1 MERRYPDPAVRV
13 LDPRF
18 NALRL
23 GMASVECLYQGARW
37 SEGPVWFGDSRTL
50 VWSDIPNNRMLRWDE
65 ETGEVRT
72 FRKPPNIP
80 NANPPHPHGRL
91 APSNHLTRRR

>member
-37 SEGPVWFGDSRTL
+37 SEGPCHKMSFGSAHFFPCRYDPIL
-50 VWSDIPNNRMLRWDE
+50 E
-65 ETGEVRT
+65 
-72 FRKPPNIP
+72 
-80 NANPPHPHGRL
+80 NPE
-91 APSNHLTRRR
+91 